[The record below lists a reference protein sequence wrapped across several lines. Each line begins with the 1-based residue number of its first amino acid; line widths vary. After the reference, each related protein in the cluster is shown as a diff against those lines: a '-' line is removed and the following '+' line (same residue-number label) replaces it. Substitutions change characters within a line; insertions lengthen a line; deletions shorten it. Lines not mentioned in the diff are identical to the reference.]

1 MGVRDPLIALN
12 CYIHPP
18 DYDLA
23 REIARRIRAERD
35 TNPALRGVR
44 ALGLWLPSRRTAQ
57 VSLNITQTDQTDLF
71 RVVDAVRQ
79 IADAMR
85 VEVIATELV
94 GVVLVQDAARALHSA
109 LEMLGLDPRQIVG

>member
-1 MGVRDPLIALN
+1 M
-12 CYIHPP
+12 
-18 DYDLA
+18 
-23 REIARRIRAERD
+23 
-35 TNPALRGVR
+35 R

-71 RVVDAVRQ
+71 RVVDAVRR

-94 GVVLVQDAARALHSA
+94 GVVLVQDAIRALQSA
-109 LEMLGLDPRQIVG
+109 LEMLGFDSQQIVR

>member
-1 MGVRDPLIALN
+1 VRDPLIAFN

-23 REIARRIRAERD
+23 REIARRIRAERE

-44 ALGLWLPSRRTAQ
+44 ALGLWLPSRRAAQ

-71 RVVDAVRQ
+71 RVVNAVRQ
-79 IADAMR
+79 IAESMR
-85 VEVIATELV
+85 VDIVATELV
-94 GVVLVQDAARALHSA
+94 GVVLAQDAARALQSA